1 MSKATIDLNA
11 VDNTRGAFLTVQ
23 RNLQGVTKSVGIN
36 SSAVASLARRYIGLA
51 AVATATSA
59 KIREVMTS
67 VEDIKE
73 LDPAVAASVLS
84 LKNDFESLF
93 GSADSAM
100 SRIAATILG
109 GLGNFGRGFGR
120 IIANPFDKAAR
131 KVDEANDELRSME
144 LLLKE
149 INKNPLVITAET
161 GSKGAFKSTQDTM
174 IKLQE
179 MGVVLSSVYTVVG
192 KSLSMKE
199 NITNLRQLD
208 EELSSIADKIREL
221 RESPLTD
228 KDDAPGRLKE
238 LVETYNLQKK
248 KMEEV
253 DVLGKRILIQEE
265 QRGKIAKEASKIL
278 AEGFEDAI
286 FSGKKLSEVV
296 KQLGQDILRM
306 VFRNVIT
313 QPIAKGITNLLG
325 FADGG
330 LPPTGRASI
339 VGERGPELFIPGTSG
354 RIVPN
359 HELGVSGGG
368 GATYYIDARGADQT
382 GLARLEGLIRET
394 RASIRPIALASVI
407 DARARGGAMAR
418 AA

>member
-67 VEDIKE
+67 VENIKE

-93 GSADSAM
+93 GSADSAI
-100 SRIAATILG
+100 SRIFATILG
-109 GLGNFGRGFGR
+109 VLGNFGREFGR
-120 IIANPFDKAAR
+120 IIANPFDEAAR
-131 KVDEANDELRSME
+131 KVDKANDELRSME
-144 LLLKE
+144 LLLKD

-161 GSKGAFKSTQDTM
+161 GSKGAFKSAQDTM

-221 RESPLTD
+221 RESPLSD
-228 KDDAPGRLKE
+228 KEDAPGRLKE

-306 VFRNVIT
+306 VFRNLIT
-313 QPIAKGITNLLG
+313 QPLAAGFTKMLG